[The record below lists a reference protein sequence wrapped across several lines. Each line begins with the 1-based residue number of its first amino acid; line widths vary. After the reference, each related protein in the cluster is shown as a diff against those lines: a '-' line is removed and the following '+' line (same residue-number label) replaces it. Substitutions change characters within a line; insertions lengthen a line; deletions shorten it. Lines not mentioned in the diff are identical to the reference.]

1 MSDKNEEH
9 EEKHRGRVR
18 YTIDGRS
25 FRGPR
30 KQKAAKLLR
39 QAGLKPEGYDLA
51 EIDCDGD
58 EPHQFED
65 DEIVC
70 IDPGDRFVS
79 VREQA
84 TVA

>member
-1 MSDKNEEH
+1 MSDEQSNSTD
-9 EEKHRGRVR
+9 KHGRPVK
-18 YTIDGRS
+18 YTIDGRP

-39 QAGLKPEGYDLA
+39 QAGLKPDGYDLA
-51 EIDCDGD
+51 EIDCAGN